1 MSHNFGTIVPAVHD
15 HELTGSAVPTVE
27 PAPKSVRHHGTLT
40 RIGLYLLLAALPLL
54 AISAQ
59 VFGVVSMNTTGA
71 LVIIPLAAVLAVLCV
86 FAPHPIDRIVGHG
99 LGWGMF
105 ACLVYDIF
113 RLDTVYLLDLW
124 GDFIPKMGTWLHS
137 GSDTRSG
144 AIVGYLWRYI
154 GDGGGIGI
162 AFFLISLALGLQHM
176 SRRTV
181 VLTSVGFAVFPVW
194 AGLIATVALSPS
206 GQQAMFPL
214 TPTTL
219 VLSLI
224 GHLIFGLV
232 LGLGFLR
239 ARRRV
244 GRHWPWLPILPAAR
258 RKRRRSLHPVTD
270 SGGDGRPAARF
281 RSAVRFPARARQ
293 PRSAALIQACGECG
307 ATAGENER

>member
-1 MSHNFGTIVPAVHD
+1 MSHNLGTTAPAAHD
-15 HELTGSAVPTVE
+15 HELARTAAPTVE
-27 PAPKSVRHHGTLT
+27 SGPKRVRHHWTLT
-40 RIGLYLLLAALPLL
+40 RTGLYLLLAALPLL

-59 VFGVVSMNTTGA
+59 VFGVVPMNTTGA
-71 LVIIPLAAVLAVLCV
+71 LVIIPLAAALAVLCV

-124 GDFIPKMGTWLHS
+124 GDFIPKMGTWLHA
-137 GSDTRSG
+137 GSDTRTG

-162 AFFLISLALGLQHM
+162 GFFLIALALGLQHL

-181 VLTSVGFAVFPVW
+181 VLTSVAFAVFPVW
-194 AGLIATVALSPS
+194 AGLIATVALSPD

-219 VLSLI
+219 ALSLI

-239 ARRRV
+239 ARRSV
-244 GRHWPWLPILPAAR
+244 GRHWPWSPLLPAAR
-258 RKRRRSLHPVTD
+258 RAGRRTHPTID
-270 SGGDGRPAARF
+270 SDGRPASRF
-281 RSAVRFPARARQ
+281 RSAVRLPARAGR
-293 PRSAALIQACGECG
+293 PRSAALMQACGECG
-307 ATAGENER
+307 ATARDTEG

>member
-1 MSHNFGTIVPAVHD
+1 MSHNPGTTVP
-15 HELTGSAVPTVE
+15 GI
-27 PAPKSVRHHGTLT
+27 RHHWTLART
-40 RIGLYLLLAALPLL
+40 GMYLLLAALPLL

-59 VFGVVSMNTTGA
+59 VFGVVPMNTSGA

-105 ACLVYDIF
+105 ACLAYDVF

-137 GSDTRSG
+137 GSDTRTG

-162 AFFLISLALGLQHM
+162 AFFLIALALGLQHL

-181 VLTSVGFAVFPVW
+181 VLTSVAFAVFPVW

-206 GQQAMFPL
+206 GEQAMFPL

-219 VLSLI
+219 ALSLI

-239 ARRRV
+239 ARH
-244 GRHWPWLPILPAAR
+244 GLGGHWPWSPLLPVAR
-258 RKRRRSLHPVTD
+258 MTGCRSLHPATD
-270 SGGDGRPAARF
+270 SRGVGQPPSRF
-281 RSAVRFPARARQ
+281 RWVA
-293 PRSAALIQACGECG
+293 PRNRGALTPPTDAGCGVG
-307 ATAGENER
+307 APQFLRCVDAPG